1 MLRLPSSPEN
11 LVDDRFSLTDIE
23 TEGPGPFWSILYEIL
38 TPPARSTSQLIDAL
52 DTIAVT
58 LRGRADSDNVFL
70 RDFLDTKWAA
80 QAFFDDTWPRCVELA
95 LEMPVL
101 FPDGYLEPLTS
112 EKPHQ
117 IYTPRQITCLVIH
130 QFICTLP
137 KLPWVSLN
145 EEENSQ
151 DLHIWFAGDQ
161 PHSKAVS
168 ASKNRIREHF

>member
-1 MLRLPSSPEN
+1 LPSSPEN

-23 TEGPGPFWSILYEIL
+23 TDSEGPVPFWSILYEIL
-38 TPPARSTSQLIDAL
+38 TPPARSTFQLIDAL